1 MAENVMPTLRVLNTE
16 TLQLAE
22 LQQQDLIN
30 TPLDAGFNRLVRLI
44 RTALRT
50 RIAAISLVH
59 RDREWFKATIGW
71 NVTELP
77 LEHSIAS
84 TLKELSEPLLVSDLR
99 LDGARRDHPLVCKP
113 PAFRFLAAYPLRD
126 RFNHLIGFLTA
137 YDTEPR
143 AIARGML
150 ETLSDLG
157 HMAQREI
164 FVSELNLVQQELLAK
179 LDASRRQ
186 SLLDELTRLWNRRG
200 GLQLLE
206 RALKGDKPYNMP
218 WGLCIVDID
227 HFKSINDTHGHGI
240 GDTVL
245 RKIACTLV
253 DSVRQDDVVCR
264 LGGDEF
270 LIMVAN
276 IGVPEMHAVLKRLR
290 ARVSA
295 LQIRTAD
302 KSISPTLSMG
312 GCISSPKSSLSPDA
326 LLNRADS
333 ALYRAKRAGRNCA
346 VLAEDPIAQMCAES
360 A

>member
-1 MAENVMPTLRVLNTE
+1 MPTLRVLNTE

-30 TPLDAGFNRLVRLI
+30 TPLDAGFNRLVRLT

-59 RDREWFKATIGW
+59 RDREWFKAAVGW

-77 LEHSIAS
+77 LERSMAS
-84 TLKELSEPLLVSDLR
+84 TLKDLSEPLIVSDLR
-99 LDGARRDHPLVCKP
+99 LDSARRSHPLVRQSP
-113 PAFRFLAAYPLRD
+113 EFRFLAAYPLRD

-143 AIARGML
+143 AINRNTVEAL
-150 ETLSDLG
+150 TDLG
-157 HMAQREI
+157 HIAQREI
-164 FVSELNLVQQELLAK
+164 FVSELNLIQQELLAK

-206 RALKGDKPYNMP
+206 RALKGDKPYDVP
-218 WGLCIVDID
+218 WGLCVADID
-227 HFKSINDTHGHGI
+227 RFKSINDTHGHGV

-245 RKIACTLV
+245 RKVACTLV

-270 LIMVAN
+270 LIMVAD
-276 IGVPEMHAVLKRLR
+276 IGVREMHVVLERLR
-290 ARVSA
+290 VRVGA
-295 LQIRTAD
+295 LQIRTGD
-302 KSISPTLSMG
+302 KHISPTLSMG
-312 GCISSPKSSLSPDA
+312 GCISSPGAALSPDA
-326 LLNRADS
+326 TLSRADS

-346 VLAEDPIAQMCAES
+346 VLAEDPIAQIRAES